1 MARQIA
7 NFHLFFNLVSTV
19 LVFPFVKPITKLV
32 QRLLP
37 ESPEE
42 ENSRQRLLYINPK
55 LVVSPAVSIDQ
66 AKLEIVR
73 MAQIA
78 EKNLRLSVE
87 AFFERNREKAE
98 KVLETENLINYL
110 NQIGRAS
117 CRERV

>member
-55 LVVSPAVSIDQ
+55 LVVSPAAVSYTHLDVYKRQ
-66 AKLEIVR
+66 SQPVSVS
-73 MAQIA
+73 
-78 EKNLRLSVE
+78 LSCVP
-87 AFFERNREKAE
+87 
-98 KVLETENLINYL
+98 V
-110 NQIGRAS
+110 
-117 CRERV
+117 